1 MASDTAALE
10 QAANQSAMRDNQFR
24 FVINVALRRWKM
36 IAIVT
41 VIASSAYGVYGLLV
55 FTFRPQF
62 VGTTQLIVRQSPW
75 EHELLRDVGGKPLFP
90 SSPQALVERVSRR
103 GVAEDL
109 TNALIQQDIAE
120 GRAYASVV
128 TQEEF
133 AAKVAVV
140 ETLLTIE
147 PMQEAGMIRITAQ
160 ADDPDE
166 SKRMAELGSRVFIDR
181 NRQFLTDEEED
192 THRFVVAKVD
202 GLRAELD
209 KADNALWQFRKDMGF
224 RTKDQVTEQMQKLT
238 QQVINSETTQ
248 EETKAQM
255 TNIEEQFRA
264 KNEALPMSIE
274 QIPDTVVS
282 NLVNELNE
290 LLSQRIRL
298 SVVWQPGQGPL
309 AELEAQIQD
318 QKEII
323 LQAIKEVDSGTAG
336 GHSVLEDRRSL
347 RELYLGLQLQM
358 TSLDIQSATNRKL
371 VNELEL
377 MLPDLAEK
385 DKEYQN
391 LVRQTDQLRTQLNAL
406 LDKEFQ
412 ISTGLRREQ
421 GFIERQGAATS
432 AELPSNRQVKPWF
445 SFVIGAF
452 IGFVVGFILAVMFE
466 LSDTS
471 IRSIED
477 VTEYLGV
484 DVIGAIPQMRFGRAR
499 GKHRGEYVPLT
510 DGSEVDACIV
520 TQNCPKSPISE
531 AYRTLRTN
539 LQLSTL
545 HLKPKSIMVTSAVP
559 GEGKTTTAVNMAVT
573 FADSGMRVL
582 IIDTDLRRPHVH
594 HVLKTDRGPGLADV
608 LREGYDVHSVIR
620 PTRVDNLWLVSS
632 GRVPPNPSELI
643 GSDRMRKLMAQLESE
658 FDLVICD
665 APSMLVVT
673 DPVLLA
679 TEVDVCVLVLGVKYA
694 RRETVV
700 RGKKLLDSARAQIAG
715 VVLNG
720 LEVTRRHYYY
730 YYYYYDDSDSRRK
743 KRWFHF

>member
-1 MASDTAALE
+1 MASETAALE
-10 QAANQSAMRDNQFR
+10 QAANQSATRDNQFR

-36 IAIVT
+36 IAIIT
-41 VIASSAYGVYGLLV
+41 LIASLVYGVYGMLV
-55 FTFRPQF
+55 FQMRPQF
-62 VGTTQLIVRQSPW
+62 VGSAKLTVRQSPW
-75 EHELLRDVGGKPLFP
+75 ERELLRDVGSKPLFP
-90 SSPQALVERVSRR
+90 SSPLAIVERVSRR
-103 GVAEDL
+103 GVVEDL

-120 GRAYASVV
+120 GRAFAMVA
-128 TQEEF
+128 TPEEY
-133 AAKVAVV
+133 AAKVAEI
-140 ETLLTIE
+140 ETRLTIE
-147 PMQEAGMIRITAQ
+147 PVQDSATIRITAQ
-160 ADDPDE
+160 SDDADAA
-166 SKRMAELGSRVFIDR
+166 KRMAELAARVFIDR
-181 NRQFLTDEEED
+181 NRQFLNEEEED
-192 THRFVVAKVD
+192 THRFVVSKLD
-202 GLRAELD
+202 TIRAELD

-238 QQVINSETTQ
+238 QEVINSDTAQ
-248 EETKAQM
+248 EEFTAKM
-255 TNIEEQFRA
+255 TNIEEQLRS
-264 KNEALPMSIE
+264 KNETLPMQIG
-274 QIPDTVVS
+274 QIPDSVVAG
-282 NLVNELNE
+282 LLEELNE
-290 LLSQRIRL
+290 LHTQRIQL

-309 AELEAQIQD
+309 ADIEAQIAE
-318 QKEII
+318 KEQAI
-323 LQAIKEVDSGTAG
+323 LQAMKEVDSGTSG
-336 GHSVLEDRRSL
+336 GRSVLEDRRSL
-347 RELYLGLQLQM
+347 REQYLGLQLQL
-358 TSLDIQSATNRKL
+358 TSMDIQAATNRKL
-371 VNELEL
+371 INELES

-391 LVRQTDQLRTQLNAL
+391 LVRQTEQLRIQLTNL
-406 LDKEFQ
+406 LDKEFE
-412 ISTGLRREQ
+412 IATGLRQEQ
-421 GFIERQGAATS
+421 GSVDRQDMASS
-432 AELPSNRQVKPWF
+432 AEVPSSRQVKPWF
-445 SFVIGAF
+445 SFVIGGF
-452 IGFVVGFILAVMFE
+452 IGLVVGFILAVMFE

-471 IRSIED
+471 IRSIDD
-477 VTEYLGV
+477 VTEYLGL
-484 DVIGAIPQMRFGRAR
+484 DVIGTIPQMRFGRAR
-499 GKHRGEYVPLT
+499 GKYRGDYVPLT

-520 TQNCPKSPISE
+520 TQNYPKSPISE

-582 IIDTDLRRPHVH
+582 ILDTDLRRPHVH

-620 PTRVDNLWLVSS
+620 PTRVDNLWIVSS

-643 GSDRMRKLMAQLESE
+643 GSDRMRKLMVQLESE

-679 TEVDVCVLVLGVKYA
+679 TEVDACVLVLSVKYA
-694 RRETVV
+694 RRETVI
-700 RGKKLLDSARAQIAG
+700 RGKKLLDSARAQLAG

-720 LEVTRRHYYY
+720 IEATRRHYYY

>member
-10 QAANQSAMRDNQFR
+10 QAANQSATRDNQFR
-24 FVINVALRRWKM
+24 FVINVALRRWKL

-41 VIASSAYGVYGLLV
+41 AAVSLAYGVYGL
-55 FTFRPQF
+55 FMFKMRPQF
-62 VGTTQLIVRQSPW
+62 VGASKLIVRQSPW
-75 EHELLRDVGGKPLFP
+75 ERELLRDVGGKPLFP
-90 SSPQALVERVSRR
+90 SSPEALVERVSRR

-109 TNALIQQDIAE
+109 TNALIQQDIAD
-120 GRAYASVV
+120 GRAFAAVV
-128 TQEEF
+128 TPEEF
-133 AAKVAVV
+133 AARVAEV
-140 ETLLTIE
+140 ESLLSIE
-147 PMQEAGMIRITAQ
+147 PIRDTGTIRITAM
-160 ADDPDE
+160 ADNADAA
-166 SKRMAELGSRVFIDR
+166 KRMADIAARVFIDR
-181 NRQFLTDEEED
+181 NRQFLSEEEED

-209 KADNALWQFRKDMGF
+209 KADNTLWEFRKDMGF

-238 QQVINSETTQ
+238 QEVINNETTQ
-248 EETKAQM
+248 EEIKAKM
-255 TNIEEQFRA
+255 ANIEEQLRA
-264 KNEALPMSIE
+264 KNESLPLSIG
-274 QIPDTVVS
+274 QIPDAVVAR
-282 NLVNELNE
+282 LLEELNE
-290 LLSQRIRL
+290 LHTQRIQL

-309 AELEAQIQD
+309 AELEAVIQE
-318 QKEII
+318 KEEAI
-323 LQAIKEVDSGTAG
+323 LRAMKEVDSGTAG
-336 GHSVLEDRRSL
+336 GRSVIEDRRSL
-347 RELYLGLQLQM
+347 REQYLGLQLQL
-358 TSLDIQSATNRKL
+358 TSLDIQTATNRKL

-377 MLPDLAEK
+377 MLPDLADK
-385 DKEYQN
+385 DKDYQN
-391 LVRQTDQLRTQLNAL
+391 LVRQTDTLRSQLNAL

-421 GFIERQGAATS
+421 GYIERQGAATAS
-432 AELPSNRQVKPWF
+432 ELPSAQQVKPWF
-445 SFVIGAF
+445 SFVIGGF
-452 IGFVVGFILAVMFE
+452 IGLVVGFILAVMFE

-477 VTEYLGV
+477 VTEYLGL
-484 DVIGAIPQMRFGRAR
+484 DVIGTIPQMRFGRAR
-499 GKHRGEYVPLT
+499 GKYRGDYVPLT

-520 TQNCPKSPISE
+520 TQNYPKSPISE

-620 PTRVDNLWLVSS
+620 PTRVDNLWIVSS

-679 TEVDVCVLVLGVKYA
+679 TEVDACVLVLSVKYA
-694 RRETVV
+694 RRETVI
-700 RGKKLLDSARAQIAG
+700 RGKKLLDSARAQLAG

-720 LEVTRRHYYY
+720 LEATRRHYYY

>member
-10 QAANQSAMRDNQFR
+10 QAANQSATRDNQFR
-24 FVINVALRRWKM
+24 FVINVALRRWKL
-36 IAIVT
+36 IAAVT
-41 VIASSAYGVYGLLV
+41 AIASLAYGVYGLLM
-55 FTFRPQF
+55 FQMRPQF
-62 VGTTQLIVRQSPW
+62 TGTTQLIVRQSPW
-75 EHELLRDVGGKPLFP
+75 ERELLRDVGGKPLFP

-109 TNALIQQDIAE
+109 TNALIQQDITE
-120 GRAYASVV
+120 GRAFAGVV
-128 TQEEF
+128 TPEEF
-133 AAKVAVV
+133 AAKVAEV

-147 PMQEAGMIRITAQ
+147 PIPDTGMIRITAN
-160 ADDPDE
+160 ADEVDAA
-166 SKRMAELGSRVFIDR
+166 KRMADLGARVFIER
-181 NRQFLTDEEED
+181 NRQFLSEEEED

-238 QQVINSETTQ
+238 QEVINAETTQ
-248 EETKAQM
+248 EEVKAKM
-255 TNIEEQFRA
+255 TNIEEQLRA
-264 KNEALPMSIE
+264 KNESLPMSIG
-274 QIPDTVVS
+274 QIPDAVVAR
-282 NLVNELNE
+282 LLEELNE
-290 LLSQRIRL
+290 LHTQRIQL

-309 AELEAQIQD
+309 AELEGIIEE
-318 QKEII
+318 KEQAI
-323 LQAIKEVDSGTAG
+323 LQAMKEVDSGTAG
-336 GHSVLEDRRSL
+336 GRSVLEDRRSL
-347 RELYLGLQLQM
+347 REQYLGLQLQL
-358 TSLDIQSATNRKL
+358 TSLDIQTATNRKL
-371 VNELEL
+371 INELEL

-391 LVRQTDQLRTQLNAL
+391 LVRQTELLRSQLNGL
-406 LDKEFQ
+406 VDKEFQ

-421 GFIERQGAATS
+421 GFIERQGAATAS
-432 AELPSNRQVKPWF
+432 EVPAARQVKPWF
-445 SFVIGAF
+445 SFVIGGF
-452 IGFVVGFILAVMFE
+452 IGLVVGFILAVMFE

-477 VTEYLGV
+477 VTEYLGL
-484 DVIGAIPQMRFGRAR
+484 DVIGTIPQMRFGRAR
-499 GKHRGEYVPLT
+499 GKYRGDYVPLT

-520 TQNCPKSPISE
+520 TQNYPKSPISE

-594 HVLKTDRGPGLADV
+594 HVLKTERGPGLADV

-620 PTRVDNLWLVSS
+620 PTRVDNLWIVSS

-643 GSDRMRKLMAQLESE
+643 GSDRMRKLMTQLESE

-679 TEVDVCVLVLGVKYA
+679 TEVDACVLVLSVKYA
-694 RRETVV
+694 RRETVI
-700 RGKKLLDSARAQIAG
+700 RGKKLLDSARAQLAG

-720 LEVTRRHYYY
+720 LEATRRHYYY

>member
-10 QAANQSAMRDNQFR
+10 QAANQAATRDNQFR
-24 FVINVALRRWKM
+24 FVINVALRRWKL
-36 IAIVT
+36 IAFLTIT
-41 VIASSAYGVYGLLV
+41 ASLAYGVYGLLV
-55 FTFRPQF
+55 FKLRPQF
-62 VGTTQLIVRQSPW
+62 IGSAQLIVKQSPW
-75 EHELLRDVGGKPLFP
+75 ERELLRDVGGKPLFP
-90 SSPQALVERVSRR
+90 SSPKALVERVSRR
-103 GVAEDL
+103 GVAEDV

-120 GRAYASVV
+120 GRAYASIV
-128 TQEEF
+128 TAEEF
-133 AAKVAVV
+133 AAKVA
-140 ETLLTIE
+140 EMENLLSIE
-147 PMQEAGMIRITAQ
+147 PIPDSGIIRITAQ
-160 ADDPDE
+160 ADDPQTA
-166 SKRMAELGSRVFIDR
+166 KRIAELGSRVFIDR

-202 GLRAELD
+202 SIRAELD
-209 KADNALWQFRKDMGF
+209 KADNALWLYRKDMGF
-224 RTKDQVTEQMQKLT
+224 RTKDQVTDQMQKLT
-238 QQVINSETTQ
+238 QEVINAETTQ
-248 EETKAQM
+248 EEIKAKM
-255 TNIEEQFRA
+255 ANIEQQLRA
-264 KNEALPMSIE
+264 KNESLPLSIG
-274 QIPDTVVS
+274 QIPDTVVA
-282 NLVNELNE
+282 NLLEELNKLHTE
-290 LLSQRIRL
+290 RIQL

-309 AELEAQIQD
+309 ADLEAEIHE
-318 QKEII
+318 KEQAI
-323 LQAIKEVDSGTAG
+323 LQAMKEVDSGTAG
-336 GHSVLEDRRSL
+336 GRSVLEDRRSL
-347 RELYLGLQLQM
+347 REQYLGLQLQL
-358 TSLDIQSATNRKL
+358 TSLDIQGATNRKL
-371 VNELEL
+371 INELEA
-377 MLPDLAEK
+377 MLPALAEK

-391 LVRQTDQLRTQLNAL
+391 LVRQTEQLRGQLNAL

-421 GFIERQGAATS
+421 GFIERQGAATA
-432 AELPSNRQVKPWF
+432 AELPSARQVKPWF
-445 SFVIGAF
+445 SFVIGGF
-452 IGFVVGFILAVMFE
+452 IGLVVGFILAVMFE

-477 VTEYLGV
+477 VTEYLGL
-484 DVIGAIPQMRFGRAR
+484 DVIGTIPQMRFGRAR
-499 GKHRGEYVPLT
+499 GKYRGDYVPLT

-520 TQNCPKSPISE
+520 TQNYPKSPISE

-582 IIDTDLRRPHVH
+582 IVDTDLRRPHVH
-594 HVLKTDRGPGLADV
+594 HVLKTERGPGLADV

-620 PTRVDNLWLVSS
+620 PTRVENLWIISS

-679 TEVDVCVLVLGVKYA
+679 TEVDTCVLVLSVKYA
-694 RRETVV
+694 RRETVI
-700 RGKKLLDSARAQIAG
+700 RGKKLLDSARAQLAG

-720 LEVTRRHYYY
+720 LEATRRHYYY